1 MTDRPLGCQA
11 ISATCLLEPFFPF
24 NFKTNILKR
33 IFIVDLKCG
42 IFYLGMPSSTL
53 SREVGPFVFSDSF
66 EFLKS
71 VSEQRDLELSICR
84 DLQILI
90 SDKIITPCKQI
101 LDNQPSQLQNR
112 TTVGLTLKGATI
124 AGIIIGGPAFM
135 SGQLNIGDVIVM
147 VDRRVVTSE
156 NLHDLLVGSDEP
168 GSTVT
173 ITVIKDAKS
182 SDIFSSTLSDT
193 SSKDEISVE
202 LDRVRVE
209 EIFDHRYLQ
218 TKLEFLLVL

>member
-1 MTDRPLGCQA
+1 
-11 ISATCLLEPFFPF
+11 
-24 NFKTNILKR
+24 
-33 IFIVDLKCG
+33 
-42 IFYLGMPSSTL
+42 MPSSTL

-71 VSEQRDLELSICR
+71 VTEQRDLELSICR

-90 SDKIITPCKQI
+90 SEKIITPCKQI

-135 SGQLNIGDVIVM
+135 SGQLSIGDVIVM
-147 VDRRVVTSE
+147 VDRRVVTSD

-173 ITVIKDAKS
+173 ITVIKDSKS

-193 SSKDEISVE
+193 PSKDEISVE

>member
-135 SGQLNIGDVIVM
+135 SGQLSIGDVIVM